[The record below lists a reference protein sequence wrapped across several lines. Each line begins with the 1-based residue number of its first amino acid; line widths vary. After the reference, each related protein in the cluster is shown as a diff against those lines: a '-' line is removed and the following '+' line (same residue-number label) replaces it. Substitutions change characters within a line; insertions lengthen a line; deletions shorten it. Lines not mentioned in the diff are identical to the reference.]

1 MLPAVPST
9 RPRRNMS
16 LAAASTAA
24 SGLSTNLMISLLLAS
39 AEGQHLR
46 VDDVRGRASGQERVE
61 AVGDDLR
68 LPGLSVPRGPADVRR
83 EDDVGHA
90 HQRVIGR
97 EPFADE
103 VVQPGGGDLA
113 AAQGVD
119 EGVGVVQL
127 GPGGVEEDHAVAHGG
142 ELRRR
147 RSCRRS
153 PR

>member
-1 MLPAVPST
+1 MC
-9 RPRRNMS
+9 
-16 LAAASTAA
+16 
-24 SGLSTNLMISLLLAS
+24 G
-39 AEGQHLR
+39 
-46 VDDVRGRASGQERVE
+46 GRASGQERLE

-83 EDDVGHA
+83 QDDVGHA
-90 HQRVIGR
+90 GQRVIGW

-103 VVQPGGGDLA
+103 VVKTGCGHLA
-113 AAQGVD
+113 AAQRVD

-142 ELRRR
+142 ELPER

-153 PR
+153 RR